1 MSSGLAIY
9 TALHVVISL
18 VGIASGVV
26 VARGLLAAKPL
37 DRWTAVFLATTLATS
52 LTGFGFPF
60 ERLLPS
66 HVVGVLSIL
75 VLTPAILARYRLHL
89 VGVWRVVYVIGAMV
103 AFYFNVFVLIV
114 QLFLKVPVLKALA
127 PTQTEPPFAVAQL
140 VVLAGFIGLCVA
152 AVKRFHPD
160 VTRPGDRVPVTA
172 RRSSAV

>member
-9 TALHVVISL
+9 TAVHVVISL

-26 VARGLLAAKPL
+26 VTRGLLTAQPR

-66 HVVGVLSIL
+66 HIVGVLSIL
-75 VLTPAILARYRLHL
+75 VLTPAILARYRFRLA
-89 VGVWRVVYVIGAMV
+89 GGWRAVHVIGAVV

-114 QLFLKVPVLKALA
+114 QLFLKVPALKALA
-127 PTQTEPPFAVAQL
+127 PTQSD
-140 VVLAGFIGLCVA
+140 AGIPVA
-152 AVKRFHPD
+152 AR
-160 VTRPGDRVPVTA
+160 
-172 RRSSAV
+172 